1 MEYLDLGIIIG
12 SFSLDGTLKLKS
24 LTNHPEKRYQ
34 KGKKV
39 FLFNAKTNEMAQ
51 LSVIS
56 YRMSGQFD
64 FVKIA
69 GIDTKEKADELRG
82 CLLKVEKDIK
92 DLEEGHYFFS
102 DLVGCQII
110 DENENILGVVSQVE
124 EFPSVITLRVRRSGE
139 KDFFVPFL
147 NEFITK
153 VDISNKKIFIQVIEG
168 MLWELQF

>member
-1 MEYLDLGIIIG
+1 
-12 SFSLDGTLKLKS
+12 
-24 LTNHPEKRYQ
+24 
-34 KGKKV
+34 
-39 FLFNAKTNEMAQ
+39 MAQ

-64 FVKIA
+64 LVKIA

-110 DENENILGVVSQVE
+110 DENGNIW
-124 EFPSVITLRVRRSGE
+124 EFFPKLKISHLPITLRVRRSGE
-139 KDFFVPFL
+139 K
-147 NEFITK
+147 
-153 VDISNKKIFIQVIEG
+153 ISCPIS
-168 MLWELQF
+168 

>member
-24 LTNHPEKRYQ
+24 LTNHPEIRYQ
-34 KGKKV
+34 KGKKI
-39 FLFNAKTNEMAQ
+39 FLFNTKTNEMTQ
-51 LSVIS
+51 LSVVS
-56 YRMSGQFD
+56 YRTSGQFD
-64 FVKIA
+64 LVKFL
-69 GIDTKEKADELRG
+69 GVDTKEKADELRG

-110 DENENILGVVSQVE
+110 DENENVLGVVSQVE
-124 EFPSVITLRVRRSGE
+124 EFPSAITLRVRRNGD

-147 NEFITK
+147 NEFIIK
-153 VDISNKKIFIQVIEG
+153 VDILKKMINIKVMEG
-168 MLWELQF
+168 ML

>member
-24 LTNHPEKRYQ
+24 LTNQPEKRYQ

-39 FLFNAKTNEMAQ
+39 FLFNPKTNEMVQ
-51 LSVIS
+51 LSIAS
-56 YRMSGQFD
+56 YRSSGQFD
-64 FVKIA
+64 LVKVL

-82 CLLKVEKDIK
+82 CLLKIEKDIK
-92 DLEEGHYFFS
+92 DLEEGHYFFN

-110 DENENILGVVSQVE
+110 DENGKILGVVSQVE
-124 EFPSVITLRVRRSGE
+124 EFPSAITFRVKRNGD

-147 NEFITK
+147 KEFVTK
-153 VDISNKKIFIQVIEG
+153 VDILKKKIYIQVMEG
-168 MLWELQF
+168 ML

>member
-24 LTNHPEKRYQ
+24 LTNHPEKRYK

-39 FLFNAKTNEMAQ
+39 FLFNAKTNEMTQ
-51 LSVIS
+51 LSIAS
-56 YRMSGQFD
+56 YRSSGQFD
-64 FVKIA
+64 LVKVV

-82 CLLKVEKDIK
+82 CLFRVEKDIK

-110 DENENILGVVSQVE
+110 DENEKVLGVVSQVE
-124 EFPSVITLRVRRSGE
+124 EFPSAITLRVRRNGE

-147 NEFITK
+147 NEFVTK
-153 VDISNKKIFIQVIEG
+153 VDILKKKIHIQVMEG
-168 MLWELQF
+168 ML

>member
-39 FLFNAKTNEMAQ
+39 FLFNSKTNEMTQ
-51 LSVIS
+51 LSVVA
-56 YRMSGQFD
+56 YRTSGQFD
-64 FVKIA
+64 LVKVVE
-69 GIDTKEKADELRG
+69 IDTKEKADELRG
-82 CLLKVEKDIK
+82 NLLKVEKDIN

-102 DLVGCQII
+102 DLVGCEII
-110 DENENILGVVSQVE
+110 DENNDVLGVVSQVE
-124 EFPSVITLRVRRSGE
+124 EFPSAITLRVRRKGD

-147 NEFITK
+147 NEFITR
-153 VDISNKKIFIQVIEG
+153 VDISKKKIYIKVMEG
-168 MLWELQF
+168 ML